1 MTKNLTVGNPAL
13 LILNFAVP
21 LIIGNLF
28 QQFYNMADSIIV
40 GRTIGMNAL
49 AAVGCTGSLTF
60 LIVGFMMGFT
70 QGASILTSQ
79 RFGADDQRGIRRS
92 FAATIIL
99 GLCVTV
105 VLMAVSIAAA
115 RPLLHLL
122 RTPENIFEDAYSYL
136 RVIFWGMPTLLLFN
150 VCSNTMRAVGDSRT
164 PLIFL
169 VVACL
174 INVVLDYVFILVFHT
189 GVEGAAYATVI
200 AQFLSGLA
208 CIPVIMKK
216 LPILRITK
224 DDWKHVGV
232 YEVIAHLKLALPV
245 GFQMSIIAIG
255 AVTVTFALNTL
266 GTTAVAA
273 FTAGQKIDML
283 ATMPLQSFGSAMTT
297 YAAQNFGARK
307 LDRIKQGVIQ
317 CAIMSGGFSLVM
329 GVVFFF
335 NGQQLAGIFLNGEN
349 EAVAMTHTYLKING
363 SLYLILSLLFNFRQT
378 LQGLGSSVIPTL
390 AGIMELVMRTFA
402 AIILSAMF
410 GFSGI
415 CFASPL
421 AWIGAM
427 LPLTIALV
435 VTLKKLKYPS
445 KQ

>member
-1 MTKNLTVGNPAL
+1 
-13 LILNFAVP
+13 
-21 LIIGNLF
+21 
-28 QQFYNMADSIIV
+28 
-40 GRTIGMNAL
+40 
-49 AAVGCTGSLTF
+49 
-60 LIVGFMMGFT
+60 
-70 QGASILTSQ
+70 
-79 RFGADDQRGIRRS
+79 
-92 FAATIIL
+92 
-99 GLCVTV
+99 
-105 VLMAVSIAAA
+105 
-115 RPLLHLL
+115 
-122 RTPENIFEDAYSYL
+122 
-136 RVIFWGMPTLLLFN
+136 
-150 VCSNTMRAVGDSRT
+150 
-164 PLIFL
+164 

-200 AQFLSGLA
+200 AQLLSGLA

-224 DDWKHVGV
+224 DDWKHVGA

-255 AVTVTFALNTL
+255 AVTVTFALNAL

-335 NGQQLAGIFLNGEN
+335 TGQHLAGIFLNGEV

-363 SLYLILSLLFNFRQT
+363 SLYLILSLLFNFRQA
-378 LQGLGSSVIPTL
+378 LQGLGNSAIPTL

-427 LPLTIALV
+427 IPLTIALV
-435 VTLKKLKYPS
+435 VTLRKLSKSGIDKKRLIR
-445 KQ
+445 